1 MLCCDGVRLCFIVG
15 GAGWAALMLISRN
28 PGGVTLER
36 RRCSCL
42 LVVDCGEHGGQT
54 PLLAF
59 WAKLCSTD
67 IIMSARW
74 VASFSKIFVSG
85 LERLCVRR

>member
-1 MLCCDGVRLCFIVG
+1 MLCCDGVRRCCFVG

-28 PGGVTLER
+28 PGGVTLELAAAPACWLSTAGNMEVNR
-36 RRCSCL
+36 R
-42 LVVDCGEHGGQT
+42 
-54 PLLAF
+54 
-59 WAKLCSTD
+59 TD

-85 LERLCVRR
+85 LERLCERR